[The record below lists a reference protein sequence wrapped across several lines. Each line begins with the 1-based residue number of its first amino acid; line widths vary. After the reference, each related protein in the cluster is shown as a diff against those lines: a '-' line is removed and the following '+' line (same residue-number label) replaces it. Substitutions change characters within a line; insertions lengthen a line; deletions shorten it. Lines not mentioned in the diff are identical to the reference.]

1 MLQLSSQYRAI
12 ERGSFEET
20 GDTSTTE
27 STPPFRSDTLPIGYA
42 IRERRRSL
50 RLVQEKLAE
59 RAGLKRAYISDIE
72 VNDRNVS
79 IKTLVV
85 IAEALGMTTSQL
97 IAMAESIARAENSLA
112 VPEGAD

>member
-12 ERGSFEET
+12 ERGSFEKT
-20 GDTSTTE
+20 GDTSATE
-27 STPPFRSDTLPIGYA
+27 TKPQFRSETLPIGYA

-50 RLVQEKLAE
+50 RLVQEKLAQ

-79 IKTLVV
+79 IRTLML

-97 IAMAESIARAENSLA
+97 VAMAESIAHTEESLA